1 MLFFYEYIG
10 ETMDNKKYILKLS
23 NEIKKIARKDKI
35 DILDHNNLQEMTTEL
50 HSLLESSL

>member
-1 MLFFYEYIG
+1 
-10 ETMDNKKYILKLS
+10 MDNKKYILKLS